1 MCRKWCSQEG
11 DLRLSRERVI
21 SLAGTGLVV
30 LVLMTAWESDIS
42 VFVKLLVTVVTPIAV
57 GTVEG
62 MVEKALR
69 KWRKSV

>member
-1 MCRKWCSQEG
+1 
-11 DLRLSRERVI
+11 
-21 SLAGTGLVV
+21 VV